1 VSEMDAWKLGQ
12 VASKWIE
19 ENFQPAS
26 RILEFGSGSGTYER
40 AQKYDVTA
48 IEHDEDFL
56 SSDYRCIH
64 ASIKANEI
72 SSKYDETGWYD
83 PKKISL
89 INQEKF
95 DLIIIDGPP
104 GAIGRKGILHFP
116 WIFQLADIILV
127 DDTHRES
134 EGHLSEKIIH
144 WMGTPE
150 VTELIENGDFG
161 FRKCTI
167 IQRV

>member
-1 VSEMDAWKLGQ
+1 MDAWKLGQ

-64 ASIKANEI
+64 ASI
-72 SSKYDETGWYD
+72 
-83 PKKISL
+83 
-89 INQEKF
+89 
-95 DLIIIDGPP
+95 
-104 GAIGRKGILHFP
+104 
-116 WIFQLADIILV
+116 
-127 DDTHRES
+127 
-134 EGHLSEKIIH
+134 
-144 WMGTPE
+144 
-150 VTELIENGDFG
+150 
-161 FRKCTI
+161 
-167 IQRV
+167 